1 MPLSKRSSLQ
11 LLLMTGVFA
20 AAAGTAIAFFTW
32 QPRRL
37 EKKSVVIQYAPHKGL
52 ETTGYTLM
60 HNNVVPHWGS
70 DATLKEIKDLWD
82 GAARRAIDAADKQLA
97 QMSGSDQEITSLL
110 YKKGALLNYEG
121 RAKEAYQA
129 FSDLRSRIETD
140 NVAAQEMLYSIIYLQ
155 GVTALRRG
163 ENENCIMCRGESSCI
178 LPIAPSARHINPA
191 GSRLAVQHFTEYLDE
206 FPGDLGAM
214 WLLNLAHMT
223 LGEYP
228 SGVDP
233 RHLITLDQFTKSEFD
248 IGKFRDLGHLAG
260 VNQFTQ
266 AGGAIMEDFDND
278 GLLDIVI
285 TTFDPTGQMSFLR
298 NSGDGTFEDRTP
310 TAGMDGQFGG
320 LNCVQTD
327 YNNDGYAD
335 IYIMRGAW
343 LMSPVRPTL
352 LRNNQDGT
360 FTDVTLEAGLLH
372 PVNSIAATW
381 ADYDNDGWLDL
392 FVCCEQQSSR
402 LFHNLGNGTFEQ
414 VLEKSGLQMRRAI
427 CKGAAW
433 IDYDNDN
440 YPDLFLN
447 YLTGPGAQL
456 FHNQHDGTFQDV
468 TTAMNI
474 DGPTSGFSCWAW
486 DYDNDGWLDIFATC
500 YDRTLADVVR
510 GLKGQPHERMS
521 NRLFHNL
528 EGKRFKDVTEEAGLD
543 MVLVTMGSNFA
554 DFDNDGFLDMYLGTG
569 EPEYATLIPNRM
581 FKNVAGRRFAD
592 ITASSGTGTLQKG
605 HGVACGD
612 WDRDGD
618 IDLYLEM
625 GGAVP
630 GDKYHNI
637 LFQNP
642 GQKNHS
648 LTVKLIGQKTN
659 RAAIGARIKIVT
671 AGDTPQTFYRHVS
684 TGSSFGANP
693 LQQTIGVGTADRIAT
708 LEIHWPTSG
717 TDQVFH
723 NVAANQA
730 ISITEFADDY
740 ERLEWTS
747 IKLDE
752 SKDDK
757 TMSASK

>member
-1 MPLSKRSSLQ
+1 MSNSKLSRLK
-11 LLLMTGVFA
+11 LLLIVGSLAVA
-20 AAAGTAIAFFTW
+20 VGIGIAFIKW
-32 QPRRL
+32 QPRRV
-37 EKKSVVIQYAPHKGL
+37 ERKPVVIRYEPQQGL
-52 ETTGYTLM
+52 DTTGYEIIHNTVPRWGNYTTLE
-60 HNNVVPHWGS
+60 
-70 DATLKEIKDLWD
+70 DIKAIWD
-82 GAARRAIDAADKQLA
+82 GAAQRAIDATDQQLA
-97 QMSGSDQEITSLL
+97 KVGESDQQVNSLL
-110 YKKGALLNYEG
+110 YQKGALLNYEG
-121 RAKEAYQA
+121 RAKEAYQV
-129 FSDLRSRIETD
+129 FVELRSRLEADSI
-140 NVAAQEMLYSIIYLQ
+140 AARESLYSVIYLQ
-155 GVTALRRG
+155 GITALRRG

-178 LPIAPSARHINPA
+178 LPISPAARHLNPA
-191 GSRLAVQHFTEYLDE
+191 GSRLAIQHFTEYLDK
-206 FPGDLGAM
+206 FPGDAGAM
-214 WLLNLAHMT
+214 WLLNVAHMT

-228 SGVDP
+228 DRVDP
-233 RHLITLDQFTKSEFD
+233 RYLISLDQFTKSEVD

-285 TTFDPTGQMSFLR
+285 TTFDPTTQMSFLK

-310 TAGMDGQFGG
+310 GAGMDGQYGG

-327 YNNDGYAD
+327 FNNDGYAD
-335 IYIMRGAW
+335 IFVMRGAW
-343 LMSPVRPTL
+343 LISPVRPTL

-360 FTDVTLEAGLLH
+360 FKDVTVEAGFAR
-372 PVNSIAATW
+372 PVNSIAASW
-381 ADYDNDGWLDL
+381 ADYDNDGWLDV
-392 FVCCEQQSSR
+392 FICCEKQPNE
-402 LFHNLGNGTFEQ
+402 LFRNLGNGTFEP
-414 VLEKSGLQMRRAI
+414 VLDKCGMRLRRSI

-433 IDYDNDN
+433 IDYDNDGF
-440 YPDLFLN
+440 PDLFVN

-456 FHNQHDGTFQDV
+456 FHNNRDGTFQDA
-468 TTAMNI
+468 TIAMKI

-486 DYDNDGWLDIFATC
+486 DYDNDGWQDIFATC
-500 YDRTLADVVR
+500 YDRTIGDVVR
-510 GLKGQPHERMS
+510 GLTGQPHERMS
-521 NRLFHNL
+521 NRLYRNI
-528 EGKRFKDVTEEAGLD
+528 EGKRFKDVTREAGLD
-543 MVLVTMGSNFA
+543 LVFVTMGSNFA

-569 EPEYATLIPNRM
+569 EPSYAALIPNRM
-581 FKNVAGRRFAD
+581 LKNVAGRRFAD
-592 ITASSGTGTLQKG
+592 ITATSGTGSLQKG

-648 LTVKLIGQKTN
+648 LTVKLIGQKSN

-671 AGDTPQTFYRHVS
+671 AGDEPQTFYRHVS

-693 LQQTIGVGTADRIAT
+693 LQQTIGVGPADRIAT

-723 NVAANQA
+723 DIAVNQA
-730 ISITEFADDY
+730 ISITEFAEDY
-740 ERLEWTS
+740 ERLDWTP

-752 SKDDK
+752 SKAGK
-757 TMSASK
+757 TMSARK